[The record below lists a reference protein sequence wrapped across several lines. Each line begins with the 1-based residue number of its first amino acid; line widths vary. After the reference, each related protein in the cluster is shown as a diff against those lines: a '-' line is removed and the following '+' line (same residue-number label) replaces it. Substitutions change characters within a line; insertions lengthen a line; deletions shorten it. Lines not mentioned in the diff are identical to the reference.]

1 MTAYNDLLTGQFD
14 QIGGLLTGQME
25 QLTSQGQI
33 DELLKIK
40 GTLWIFEK
48 KAGRFERLLGFARS
62 HFIVS
67 RGSVSLPCTLPPF
80 LNLGRIF
87 FRKFVIG

>member
-33 DELLKIK
+33 DQLLKIK
-40 GTLWIFEK
+40 GNLK
-48 KAGRFERLLGFARS
+48 KANFK
-62 HFIVS
+62 
-67 RGSVSLPCTLPPF
+67 
-80 LNLGRIF
+80 
-87 FRKFVIG
+87 KF